1 MRGVAERSVEC
12 IISLLRRLDLLAQ
25 EEWGDFGKI
34 NSIILI
40 PLYSFFYLNASLMF
54 LKLLIHFFHHG
65 FNLNSFRNNC

>member
-34 NSIILI
+34 NSIRL
-40 PLYSFFYLNASLMF
+40 FFITM
-54 LKLLIHFFHHG
+54 H
-65 FNLNSFRNNC
+65 R

>member
-40 PLYSFFYLNASLMF
+40 FYLNASLMF
-54 LKLLIHFFHHG
+54 LKLLINFLHHG